1 MSRLV
6 EATER
11 FLVSDAPGLVD
22 KLTEVLLATS
32 ARMASLRRRLPASE
46 AEEAQAV
53 EEAFGQGV
61 RIARS
66 IAESV
71 RNHGEPGAYAAAANI
86 VRELGRLMSEAVP
99 NGMRLVV
106 RCPPG
111 PAIVT
116 MQPSELRRVLV
127 AILLALAHAEGTRK
141 LVVEVQ
147 HVPATDALGPR
158 VWIVFGCDSRPVV
171 ALAEAADRVRP
182 LVQARGGTIEP
193 AVARGVT
200 GAGVVV
206 QVPAAC

>member
-1 MSRLV
+1 VSRLV

-32 ARMASLRRRLPASE
+32 ARMASLRRRLPARE
-46 AEEAQAV
+46 AEEARAV

-61 RIARS
+61 AIARN

-71 RNHGEPGAYAAAANI
+71 RSHGEPGAYASAASI
-86 VRELGRLMSEAVP
+86 VRELGRLLSDAVP
-99 NGMRLVV
+99 NGIRLVV

-127 AILLALAHAEGTRK
+127 AILLALAHAEGARK
-141 LVVEVQ
+141 LVVEVE
-147 HVPATDALGPR
+147 HVPAANELGPR
-158 VWIVFGCDSRPVV
+158 VWILLACDSRPVGAV
-171 ALAEAADRVRP
+171 AEATDRMRP

-193 AVARGVT
+193 AVARGVNGT
-200 GAGVVV
+200 AVAV

>member
-1 MSRLV
+1 VSRLV
-6 EATER
+6 EVTDR

-22 KLTEVLLATS
+22 KLTEVLLVTS
-32 ARMASLRRRLPASE
+32 ARMASLRRRLPANE
-46 AEEAQAV
+46 AQEAQAV
-53 EEAFGQGV
+53 EEEFGRGV
-61 RIARS
+61 AIARS

-71 RNHGEPGAYAAAANI
+71 RSHGEPGAYAAAANI
-86 VRELGRLMSEAVP
+86 VRELERLLSDAVP

-127 AILLALAHAEGTRK
+127 AILLALAHAEGARK

-147 HVPATDALGPR
+147 HVPPTNALGPR
-158 VWIVFGCDSRPVV
+158 VWIVLGCDSRPVG

-200 GAGVVV
+200 GTGVVV